1 MKSENEDLS
10 VKTNE
15 LQFQVSQLQKSLE
28 QKKQDSLLLQENFND
43 LKARYATLDR
53 NYRDLKKAQ
62 DELVKGNVN
71 ETRRLLRELQ
81 RTQGSLQAKEDSL
94 RTLERSL
101 NLQRTDLEKL
111 RLTLNDRTRRLGE
124 LERIVNAQDS
134 ILSALK
140 SKVSDALLG
149 FEGEGLTVTRK
160 NGKVYVSL
168 EEKLLFQTGSY
179 EVDPRG
185 REALKKLARVLE
197 RNPDINIMIEGHTD
211 DVPYISNG
219 GPIQDNWDLSVKRAT
234 TIVRIL
240 LQGSSIDPRRL
251 TAAGRGE
258 FVPVDP
264 AKTPEARRKNRRTEI
279 ILTPNLDEL
288 FEIIDNK

>member
-1 MKSENEDLS
+1 MKSENENLS

-28 QKKQDSLLLQENFND
+28 QKKQDSLLLQGNFND

-81 RTQGSLQAKEDSL
+81 RTQESLQAKEDSL

-185 REALKKLARVLE
+185 REALKKLAKVLE